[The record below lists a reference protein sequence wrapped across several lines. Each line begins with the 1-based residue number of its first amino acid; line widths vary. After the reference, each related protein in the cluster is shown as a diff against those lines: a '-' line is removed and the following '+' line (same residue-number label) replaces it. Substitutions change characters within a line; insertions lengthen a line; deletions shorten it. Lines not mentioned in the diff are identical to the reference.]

1 MTPWTGSRVSPL
13 PLTSVKCGSVGDTSR
28 KIWKKIG
35 FKRTTNKQKY
45 PKIWPWA
52 NQWYCTLPQLAYIT
66 TSTYHIEF
74 MIVTCV
80 QRVYMN
86 QQADKKDNQ
95 CNDLKLT
102 QSFIIDKYDG
112 LYPSLDRIFPY
123 CSHQCKFINNDW
135 CRIIH
140 QSSDIVF
147 VFVRG
152 GENHLLSH
160 DLGWESCQL
169 FQITADVWN
178 SRIGTHTCIAYTCFL
193 YI

>member
-1 MTPWTGSRVSPL
+1 MAL
-13 PLTSVKCGSVGDTSR
+13 
-28 KIWKKIG
+28 
-35 FKRTTNKQKY
+35 
-45 PKIWPWA
+45 A

-152 GENHLLSH
+152 EPPPQSRLRMGELSA
-160 DLGWESCQL
+160 L
-169 FQITADVWN
+169 QITADVWN